1 MLFKARLSEEF
12 VTGNMSFPVPVT
24 AAELYEFTHTALFV
38 QWFLTHVALNPAQS
52 EKTVQFLD
60 KLFLALMVSYIFKF
74 QTAWL

>member
-38 QWFLTHVALNPAQS
+38 Q
-52 EKTVQFLD
+52 
-60 KLFLALMVSYIFKF
+60 
-74 QTAWL
+74 